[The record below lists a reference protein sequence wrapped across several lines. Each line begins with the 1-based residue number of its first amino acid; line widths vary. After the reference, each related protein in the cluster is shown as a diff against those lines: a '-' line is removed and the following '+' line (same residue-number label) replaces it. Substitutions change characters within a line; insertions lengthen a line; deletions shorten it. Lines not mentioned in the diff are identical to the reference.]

1 MHYLNYEEQRR
12 HGTEEF
18 PLEFYSVNEKHP
30 RYQMP
35 HHWHRENE
43 LIYVRQGK
51 FCLSLNGVEH
61 CVREGEFCYIP
72 GGVVHGGEP
81 FDCVYECIDFD
92 VEPLMHQKSLVR
104 SYLRKIESDHT
115 SVNTVFTN
123 EHPEMLKCLSRLF
136 TAARIQKEAWEML
149 AFSGL
154 FDFYGTVIQQGY
166 YQKSLRTKSNQQK
179 IQQIKK
185 TIEFIELNYQHPITL
200 EDLARAANLSPKY
213 FCRYFRRIT
222 NHTPIDYLN
231 YYRIEKACYLLEQGN
246 QTVTE
251 VALQCGFIDIGYFYR
266 AFRKYKGTSPNKY
279 LKEMQS
285 T

>member
-18 PLEFYSVNEKHP
+18 PLEFYSVDEKHL

-35 HHWHRENE
+35 YHSHRQNE
-43 LIYVRQGK
+43 LIYVLRGE
-51 FCLSLNGVEH
+51 FRLSLNGIEH
-61 CVREGEFCYIP
+61 VIHEGELCYIS

-104 SYLRKIESDHT
+104 GYLRKIENDHT
-115 SVNTVFTN
+115 SINAVFTG
-123 EHPEMLKCLSRLF
+123 EQPEILKCASRLF
-136 TAARIQKEAWEML
+136 TAARERKEGWEL
-149 AFSGL
+149 LVFSGL

-166 YQKSLRTKSNQQK
+166 YHATPSTKASQQK

-185 TIEFIELNYQHPITL
+185 TIEFIELNYQRPITL
-200 EDLARAANLSPKY
+200 EDLARTANLSPKY
-213 FCRYFRRIT
+213 FCRHFRNIT
-222 NHTPIDYLN
+222 ARTPIDYLN
-231 YYRIEKACYLLEQGN
+231 YYRIEKACYLLEQGH

-251 VALQCGFIDIGYFYR
+251 VALECGFNDIGYFFR
-266 AFRKYKGTSPNKY
+266 AFKKYKGSSPKKY
-279 LKEMQS
+279 VKEIQS
-285 T
+285 S